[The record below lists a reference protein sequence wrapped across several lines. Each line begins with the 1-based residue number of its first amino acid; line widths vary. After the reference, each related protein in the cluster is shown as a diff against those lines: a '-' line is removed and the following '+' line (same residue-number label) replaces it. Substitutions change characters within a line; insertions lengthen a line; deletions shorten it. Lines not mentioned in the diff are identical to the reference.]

1 MSFEIHANLGAALI
15 YVLGAAQG
23 LLIGWALWRRPGLQ
37 HKRRERTAM
46 PQESTEAR

>member
-1 MSFEIHANLGAALI
+1 MNFEIHANLGAALI
-15 YVLGAAQG
+15 YAIGIAQG

-37 HKRRERTAM
+37 YKQRERTAL